1 MPPQHR
7 PHRLSASPTIS
18 PQARQRGG
26 STASTTARP
35 IRSKRL
41 EAQPAKL
48 ADACIDTHHQV
59 ADPFVNGRL
68 RERRVARHRDT
79 EARRRDGA
87 NLTSEPILL
96 FDRRAWRLHRDRAAR
111 GACVEFLHAEIAG
124 RLVDRLND
132 VAQECPVALDLGSH
146 HGALSRALDGRAG
159 VERVVTADPSIRFLA
174 RLGGIRVATD
184 PDLVPFRDRSFD
196 LVASALVLHW
206 AGDLPGTLVQ
216 IRRVLKPGGLFLA
229 AMLGG
234 SSLIEL
240 RTVLIEAEVIEEG
253 GASPRVSPATDLGD
267 AAALLLRTGFAM
279 PVADAEKIT
288 VTYPDALALMRDL
301 RGMGET
307 NALSA
312 RRRTPLR
319 RTTLARAG
327 MLYAERF
334 GLPDDRIPATFEILF
349 LTGRAPGAK
358 G

>member
-1 MPPQHR
+1 
-7 PHRLSASPTIS
+7 
-18 PQARQRGG
+18 
-26 STASTTARP
+26 
-35 IRSKRL
+35 
-41 EAQPAKL
+41 
-48 ADACIDTHHQV
+48 
-59 ADPFVNGRL
+59 
-68 RERRVARHRDT
+68 
-79 EARRRDGA
+79 
-87 NLTSEPILL
+87 LTSEPILL

-159 VERVVTADPSIRFLA
+159 VERVVTADPSICFLK

-334 GLPDDRIPATFEILF
+334 GLRDDRIPATFEILF